1 MSPVSS
7 RGKVVVLT
15 GAASGIGLHLA
26 KRFLA
31 AHWRLV
37 ALDVHYDALHVA
49 LGDQADS
56 PQLLLLELD
65 VRHAAAWQV
74 MLDHVEELFG
84 VPDVVINNAGIIVP
98 GKVQDATPELIDRH
112 LDVNLKGVMYSTSMA
127 AARMI
132 RAGVKGHIVNIA
144 SMAALA
150 PVPGIGV
157 YSASKFGVRA
167 YSLVAN
173 QELAEHGIAVTCV
186 CPDLVDTPMLDA
198 QLDYPEASITFS
210 GPGALSVS
218 QIGDAIFKV
227 LEARPAEC
235 IVPAHRGWLAKMAS
249 MFPALMRPLKR
260 SMEAKGSRRAEQYK
274 RQRRG

>member
-1 MSPVSS
+1 MSPVLSQ
-7 RGKVVVLT
+7 GKVVVLT

-31 AHWRLV
+31 EQWRLV
-37 ALDVHYDALHVA
+37 ALDVRYDALQTA
-49 LGDQADS
+49 LGGMADK
-56 PQLLLLELD
+56 QRLMLLAMD
-65 VRHAAAWQV
+65 VRHPAAWDA
-74 MLDHVEELFG
+74 MLDQVEGHFG
-84 VPDVVINNAGIIVP
+84 VPDVMINNAGIIVP
-98 GKVQDATPELIDRH
+98 GRIQNATPELIDRH
-112 LDVNLKGVMYSTSMA
+112 IDINLKGVLYSTSLV

-132 RAGVKGHIVNIA
+132 RAGVKGHIINVA

-150 PVPGIGV
+150 PVPGIGA

-186 CPDLVDTPMLDA
+186 CPDLVDTPMLDT

-218 QIGDAIFKV
+218 RIGAAIFSALKT
-227 LEARPAEC
+227 RPAEC

-249 MFPALMRPLKR
+249 MFPVLMRPLKR
-260 SMEAKGSRRAEQYK
+260 SMEAKGQRRAEQYK
-274 RQRRG
+274 RERRG